1 MLILFCGIPASGKT
15 IIAAEVSKKLKRK
28 VIHIQSDTIRH
39 MITTPIYDDF
49 ESELVYN
56 SMNALTKT
64 ALMSNYVVIL
74 DGTFLRQEW
83 REKALFI
90 AKNLGKRTALIQVI
104 CSVDEAIRRNRRRK
118 SGVPEE
124 IIVKFDEI
132 FEEPLDA
139 LKIDL
144 ETVSVQRAVE
154 IVLSRIE
161 L

>member
-15 IIAAEVSKKLKRK
+15 IIATEVARKLNRR
-28 VIHIQSDTIRH
+28 VIHIQSDTIRY

-56 SMNALTKT
+56 SMNSLAKI
-64 ALMSNYVVIL
+64 ALMYNYTVIL
-74 DGTFLRQEW
+74 DATFLRHEL
-83 REKALFI
+83 RGKALSI

-104 CSVDEAIRRNRRRK
+104 CSVDEAIRRNRQRK
-118 SGVPEE
+118 NGIPDE
-124 IIVKFDEI
+124 IIVKFAEI

-144 ETVSVQRAVE
+144 KTVSVQRAVE
-154 IVLSRIE
+154 IILSRIE